1 MRVVIGETGW
11 PSAGGNGLQAGASQ
25 GSEGN
30 QAAFLR
36 EFTALA
42 DKAGIEYFLFSAYDE
57 EWKWTEGFV
66 TVPAVASLD
75 DRTLAG
81 RFAGSSW
88 GIFRSD
94 GTLKPLLA
102 PLFPAAGPHP
112 DRSERVIL
120 DNRGL
125 HNLYD
130 MGVDSSGSRRDWLHT
145 TGEGMQM
152 AYPSGQAWGAV
163 FITVG
168 APVDK
173 PRPWRDFSGFT
184 TLRVEMRG
192 ATGAET
198 VEVGIKDALDPDDG
212 SEVKEAV
219 SLSDQWETYEFTL
232 TDFSGADLQ
241 RLYVVTE
248 FVFAG
253 SDAQTVSFR
262 RISME

>member
-1 MRVVIGETGW
+1 
-11 PSAGGNGLQAGASQ
+11 
-25 GSEGN
+25 
-30 QAAFLR
+30 
-36 EFTALA
+36 
-42 DKAGIEYFLFSAYDE
+42 
-57 EWKWTEGFV
+57 
-66 TVPAVASLD
+66 
-75 DRTLAG
+75 
-81 RFAGSSW
+81 
-88 GIFRSD
+88 
-94 GTLKPLLA
+94 
-102 PLFPAAGPHP
+102 
-112 DRSERVIL
+112 
-120 DNRGL
+120 
-125 HNLYD
+125 
-130 MGVDSSGSRRDWLHT
+130 
-145 TGEGMQM
+145 
-152 AYPSGQAWGAV
+152 
-163 FITVG
+163 
-168 APVDK
+168 VDK